1 MYALEYLLNLVNPG
15 LEFSHTC
22 SLLKEE
28 QRQSKSLCLSMRSP
42 QHRLPNLHTFIV
54 GIHNKISLLPP
65 TALQVKM
72 IGSNLSTEYSEKNIS
87 LITFNHE
94 LILGICYWNSHYL
107 DVTNDKIKA
116 RIYSGSKFKIPQVPG
131 RSKHKSPLHSL
142 PTGNFFNEITIK
154 NLKVRCHKW
163 VSETIF
169 KRVRFA
175 KISEIK
181 VIKQNETNLF

>member
-1 MYALEYLLNLVNPG
+1 MSFHIRVPYWKRNR
-15 LEFSHTC
+15 
-22 SLLKEE
+22 
-28 QRQSKSLCLSMRSP
+28 RQSKSLCLSMRSP
-42 QHRLPNLHTFIV
+42 QHRLPNLHTFII
-54 GIHNKISLLPP
+54 GIHNKISLSPP
-65 TALQVKM
+65 TALQAKM

-94 LILGICYWNSHYL
+94 LILWICYWNSHYL
-107 DVTNDKIKA
+107 DVINDKIKA

-142 PTGNFFNEITIK
+142 PTGNFFNEFTIK